1 MWKSVLSLF
10 SIPGHAPQRLTIK
23 RVKREYLQKKHL
35 QDAVVADQD
44 SPVFFISS
52 YKPIIWRFSPCGKVG
67 LAPAFRFADFDRAG
81 AYWRS
86 RGAAIYGG

>member
-44 SPVFFISS
+44 SPVFFVSS
-52 YKPIIWRFSPCGKVG
+52 YEPIIWRFFPLRQGGIGSGVPFC
-67 LAPAFRFADFDRAG
+67 RF
-81 AYWRS
+81 
-86 RGAAIYGG
+86 

>member
-1 MWKSVLSLF
+1 MSLF

-52 YKPIIWRFSPCGKVG
+52 YEPIIWRFFPLRQGGIGSGVPFC
-67 LAPAFRFADFDRAG
+67 RF
-81 AYWRS
+81 
-86 RGAAIYGG
+86 

>member
-1 MWKSVLSLF
+1 MSLF

-52 YKPIIWRFSPCGKVG
+52 YEPIIWRFFPLWQGGIGSGVPFC
-67 LAPAFRFADFDRAG
+67 RF
-81 AYWRS
+81 
-86 RGAAIYGG
+86 

>member
-44 SPVFFISS
+44 SPVFFINS
-52 YKPIIWRFSPCGKVG
+52 YEPIIWRFFPLRQGGIGSGVPFC
-67 LAPAFRFADFDRAG
+67 RF
-81 AYWRS
+81 
-86 RGAAIYGG
+86 

>member
-52 YKPIIWRFSPCGKVG
+52 YEPIIWRFFPLRQGGIGSGVPFC
-67 LAPAFRFADFDRAG
+67 RF
-81 AYWRS
+81 
-86 RGAAIYGG
+86 